1 MLLFDICR
9 HPCEDEKQILT
20 ERLNNAE
27 DELVT
32 IAVHVSTLNIFINFF
47 CEVTLNLYVIHVIY

>member
-1 MLLFDICR
+1 MFLFDICR
-9 HPCEDEKQILT
+9 HPCKDEKQILT

-32 IAVHVSTLNIFINFF
+32 IAMHVSTLNTLKTFF
-47 CEVTLNLYVIHVIY
+47 VKLL

>member
-1 MLLFDICR
+1 MFLFDICR

-20 ERLNNAE
+20 EKLNNVE

-32 IAVHVSTLNIFINFF
+32 NAVHVSTLN
-47 CEVTLNLYVIHVIY
+47 TLKLSLRIYFDCTYYM

>member
-1 MLLFDICR
+1 MQYSINYIALYTQSMFLFDICR

-20 ERLNNAE
+20 ERLNNAK

-32 IAVHVSTLNIFINFF
+32 IAVHVSTLN
-47 CEVTLNLYVIHVIY
+47 TL

>member
-1 MLLFDICR
+1 MYTQSMFLFDICR

-27 DELVT
+27 DERVT
-32 IAVHVSTLNIFINFF
+32 VAAVHVSILNTFKTF
-47 CEVTLNLYVIHVIY
+47 L

>member
-1 MLLFDICR
+1 MQYSINYIVLYIQSMLLFDICR
-9 HPCEDEKQILT
+9 HPCEDEKQTLT

-32 IAVHVSTLNIFINFF
+32 IAVHVSTLNI
-47 CEVTLNLYVIHVIY
+47 L